1 MYFSSKLERNA
12 RTGKAQSN
20 TIATDTE
27 DRGLIVATIMVLSP
41 RHNIQA
47 GYDSQIQLRL
57 CPMKSGDL
65 PQRDNVERA

>member
-1 MYFSSKLERNA
+1 MNFSSKLERNA

-20 TIATDTE
+20 KIATDRE
-27 DRGLIVATIMVLSP
+27 DRGLIVATIIVLSP

-47 GYDSQIQLRL
+47 GYNSQIHLGL

-65 PQRDNVERA
+65 PQR